1 MLITKKAYLAAAL
14 TSASLAALAMP
25 TSAWAQATP
34 NVTDE
39 CAPAIESSAGLN
51 PEAFDPVTGTPLTT
65 GDTIPDAV
73 QCGIGATASG
83 NGALAIGNGAN
94 AAFAD
99 STVIGTDASA
109 GARNT
114 TAIGARA
121 QALFENSVAIGADS
135 IANEDGT
142 VSFGKAADPV
152 TGLGEVTRRLTNV
165 AIGTAATDAVNVGQ
179 LNAAVLGVIAGVNPL
194 ISIDTTTPPVAALA
208 SVGSDAMAIGNGS
221 EAAGVDT
228 VAVGKATVATGEFS
242 VALGSNSLAQGN
254 ESAALGNKAKA
265 NSDRST
271 AVGASAEATGL
282 FTSAVGA
289 FATADGLSATA
300 FGDGA
305 FAEGE
310 LALAMGSDAKVNA
323 TDRGIAIGGF
333 ADVAAGATG
342 SIALGTKSK
351 VAAGV
356 FDAVAIGSDAVAD
369 RANTVSFGAGVDAVA
384 GVPVV
389 KERQLVNVAAGTQA
403 TDAVNKA
410 QLDAATVD
418 DKFLAINPD
427 TFEVVNGVLSV
438 DLNGDPIVISGGVA
452 STTGA
457 GSVAMGAN
465 ASSNGVRSSALGS
478 SASALGDNSTA
489 VGFNSIVD
497 GANGVA
503 MGSSSIASI
512 RAVSIGAASLANN
525 DAIAVGNG
533 AKANT
538 QGSIAIG
545 QNSRV
550 DTDTNAIAI
559 GQNSFN
565 DVAGT
570 VSFGS
575 AEIPAAGGNPAVA
588 QITRRLTNIG
598 AGLADTDA
606 VNLGQV
612 KGLLEDG
619 IDQNN
624 LVIDEKIRNAG
635 IAFIDVNPGSG
646 AGGAPA
652 ANADASVA
660 SSVAIGGAATAS
672 AANTVALGEGSV
684 ADAAGT
690 VSVGNS
696 TLKRKI
702 VNLADGSAVT
712 DAATVGQ
719 LNVATAK
726 NAFIGIDRTNFTAN
740 SIAGTDAV
748 ALGAGTDAAGLRSVA
763 IGSGSITASGD
774 TDVVSFGGSDKPG
787 GTAGEKL
794 TRRLTNVTA
803 GTGDNDAVNVKQL
816 NDKFASVTG
825 GGANQFVAVNPLDNA
840 GPASAPVKGSLAIG
854 GGARVLKTQS
864 IAVGEGAAAS
874 GEFSMALGG
883 DSGANANRAIAI
895 GALSRAFDEM
905 SIAIG
910 TSARSEKGGLALG
923 DAATAAFAGSIA
935 IGTESETF
943 EANTVSF
950 GVAADAANGVAA
962 ITRRLTNIA
971 DGKAASDAATFG
983 QLEALRLAIGAGGG
997 GGAGGGVVAPANLFV
1012 AVKEVAGA
1020 APANAAVAGTV
1031 ALGGASNA
1039 TLAGAV
1045 AIGEGSNALAV
1056 NSSALGAGAKVQLAA
1071 DNSVALGAG
1080 SVASEANTVSI
1091 GNGVANDPLKTRRL
1105 VNLSD
1110 GVAGTD
1116 AVNVNQLNAVK
1127 NLVTTGGVGNG
1138 FLAIE
1143 VAAADKAANAA
1154 GAGSL
1159 ALGGNSQALAANAVA
1174 VGNGAIAKDGAAVSI
1189 GLGNTASGNGA
1200 VAIGDPNT
1208 ATGQG
1213 AVALGFTNTATGL
1226 AAVALGSE
1234 SQAVG
1239 GSAFAQGNKAKAIGF
1254 SALALGEGAVAEL
1267 QNVSNPPS
1275 NPAEPNP
1282 GANIAIGL
1290 GAKAIAQTTIAIG
1303 NGAVADAE
1311 DATVVGDKS
1320 KAAFH
1325 ATAIGGEVIAS
1336 GRGSQ
1341 AFGWQTN
1348 ALGNTSTALGFRAN
1362 AVGNGSITVGA
1373 NTRAEGLNATAIG
1386 AGATANFANSTAIGT
1401 GAVTTRADQIVL
1413 GRKAATANGVTT
1425 PGTSVT
1431 IADIA
1436 ASTAAQSGPTDVMTV
1451 DAFGT
1456 IGRDPS
1462 IRASISTLNGQVAD
1476 LQKGQEELFDLVSF
1490 NRKEARRGIAAASA
1504 LTAAPMPSEPGK
1516 TSFVAG
1522 TAFYRG
1528 EGAFSMSFNHRL
1540 NLDIPVAF
1548 GGGFAHS
1555 GGKDTVVRAHVATEF

>member
-51 PEAFDPVTGTPLTT
+51 PEAFDPVTGAPLNA
-65 GDTIPDAV
+65 GDIIPDAV

-109 GARNT
+109 AARNA

-152 TGLGEVTRRLTNV
+152 TGLGGVTRRLTNV
-165 AIGTAATDAVNVGQ
+165 ANGTAATDAVNVGQ
-179 LNAAVLGVIAGVNPL
+179 LNAAVLGVVAGVNPL
-194 ISIDTTTPPVAALA
+194 VSFDTTTGPVAAFVSA
-208 SVGSDAMAIGNGS
+208 GSNAMAIGSGS
-221 EAAGVDT
+221 EAAGGDS
-228 VAVGKATVATGEFS
+228 VAVGKATVATGDFS
-242 VALGSNSLAQGN
+242 VALGSDSLAQGN
-254 ESAALGNKAKA
+254 ESVALGNKAKA
-265 NSDRST
+265 ESDRST
-271 AVGASAEATGL
+271 AVGASAEVTDL
-282 FTSAVGA
+282 FSSAVGA
-289 FATADGLSATA
+289 FAKADGVRATA

-305 FAEGE
+305 LSEGLQT
-310 LALAMGSDAKVNA
+310 LAVGSDAKVNE

-333 ADVAAGATG
+333 ANVAAGATG
-342 SIALGTKSK
+342 SIALGANSN

-389 KERQLVNVAAGTQA
+389 KERQLVNVAAGTAATDAVNKGQLDAATVDDAFIAISAPVGSTVATAANTGAIAIGVGTEANGLQSTAMGNFAKANEVNSVALGSTANAGLTVSTATPLAGTALGVKATVRGAANNSVALGFGAIAEEADVVSVGGGPNVLPNEGPATRKIVNVTAGTAA

-410 QLDAATVD
+410 QLDGSFTAANTDLTGVID
-418 DKFLAINPD
+418 GRFDITANS
-427 TFEVVNGVLSV
+427 TFSNAVEGVVTALGI
-438 DLNGDPIVISGGVA
+438 G
-452 STTGA
+452 GA
-457 GSVAMGAN
+457 GN
-465 ASSNGVRSSALGS
+465 AFV
-478 SASALGDNSTA
+478 
-489 VGFNSIVD
+489 
-497 GANGVA
+497 
-503 MGSSSIASI
+503 
-512 RAVSIGAASLANN
+512 
-525 DAIAVGNG
+525 
-533 AKANT
+533 
-538 QGSIAIG
+538 
-545 QNSRV
+545 
-550 DTDTNAIAI
+550 
-559 GQNSFN
+559 
-565 DVAGT
+565 
-570 VSFGS
+570 
-575 AEIPAAGGNPAVA
+575 
-588 QITRRLTNIG
+588 
-598 AGLADTDA
+598 
-606 VNLGQV
+606 
-612 KGLLEDG
+612 
-619 IDQNN
+619 
-624 LVIDEKIRNAG
+624 
-635 IAFIDVNPGSG
+635 DVNPNVG
-646 AGGAPA
+646 AAD
-652 ANADASVA
+652 ADASVA
-660 SSVAIGGAATAS
+660 GSVAIGGAATAS
-672 AANTVALGEGSV
+672 AANSVALGEGSV
-684 ADAAGT
+684 ADVADT

-702 VNLADGSAVT
+702 VNVADGSANS

-719 LNVATAK
+719 LNTATAVNK
-726 NAFIGIDRTNFTAN
+726 FVGIDRTNFTAN
-740 SIAGTDAV
+740 SIVGTDAV
-748 ALGAGTDAAGLRSVA
+748 ALGAGTNAAGLRSVA
-763 IGSGSITASGD
+763 IGNGSITASGD

-787 GTAGEKL
+787 GAVGEKL
-794 TRRLTNVTA
+794 TRRLTNVAA
-803 GTGDNDAVNVKQL
+803 GTGDNDATNLGQVKL
-816 NDKFASVTG
+816 LIA
-825 GGANQFVAVNPLDNA
+825 NA
-840 GPASAPVKGSLAIG
+840 GV
-854 GGARVLKTQS
+854 
-864 IAVGEGAAAS
+864 
-874 GEFSMALGG
+874 
-883 DSGANANRAIAI
+883 
-895 GALSRAFDEM
+895 
-905 SIAIG
+905 
-910 TSARSEKGGLALG
+910 
-923 DAATAAFAGSIA
+923 
-935 IGTESETF
+935 
-943 EANTVSF
+943 
-950 GVAADAANGVAA
+950 
-962 ITRRLTNIA
+962 
-971 DGKAASDAATFG
+971 
-983 QLEALRLAIGAGGG
+983 
-997 GGAGGGVVAPANLFV
+997 GGGVVVPANVFV

-1020 APANAAVAGTV
+1020 APAEAAVAGTI
-1031 ALGGASNA
+1031 ALGGGSKA

-1045 AIGEGSNALAV
+1045 AVGEGATASAGNAA
-1056 NSSALGAGAKVQLAA
+1056 AFGAGANVGANAL
-1071 DNSVALGAG
+1071 NSVALGSG
-1080 SVASEANTVSI
+1080 SVASEANAVSI
-1091 GNGVANDPLKTRRL
+1091 GSGKTGDAFATRKL
-1105 VNLSD
+1105 VN
-1110 GVAGTD
+1110 VTAGTADTD
-1116 AVNVNQLNAVK
+1116 AVNVAQLNAVK
-1127 NLVTTGGVGNG
+1127 SDLKLATDDIGILKGDVLALKNAANTGGAGGG
-1138 FLAIE
+1138 FLA
-1143 VAAADKAANAA
+1143 VKPATGAAAAVADKD
-1154 GAGSL
+1154 GAI
-1159 ALGGNSQALAANAVA
+1159 ALGGNALAATENAVA
-1174 VGNGAIAKDGAAVSI
+1174 IGTGATAKDGAAVSI

-1239 GSAFAQGNKAKAIGF
+1239 DSAFAQGNKAKAVGV
-1254 SALALGEGAVAEL
+1254 SAIALGEGAVAQL
-1267 QNVSNPPS
+1267 D
-1275 NPAEPNP
+1275 PARPLP
-1282 GANIAIGL
+1282 TGANADSNIAIGRGSL
-1290 GAKAIAQTTIAIG
+1290 ANAQTTIAIG
-1303 NGAVADAE
+1303 NGAIANDE

-1320 KAAFH
+1320 QAGFH

-1348 ALGNTSTALGFRAN
+1348 ATGNLSTALGFRAN
-1362 AVGNGSITVGA
+1362 AVGGSAITVGA
-1373 NTRAEGLNATAIG
+1373 NTRAEGASATAIG

-1413 GRKAATANGVTT
+1413 GRKAVTANGLTT

-1462 IRASISTLNGQVAD
+1462 IRASISTLNGQVAN

>member
-51 PEAFDPVTGTPLTT
+51 PEAFDPATGTPLTT

-121 QALFENSVAIGADS
+121 QALSENSVAIGSDS

-142 VSFGKAADPV
+142 VSFGQAADPV
-152 TGLGEVTRRLTNV
+152 TGLGGVTRRLTNV
-165 AIGTAATDAVNVGQ
+165 AVGTAATDAVNVGQ

-194 ISIDTTTPPVAALA
+194 VSFDATTGPVAAFVSA
-208 SVGSDAMAIGNGS
+208 GSNAMAIGSGS
-221 EAAGVDT
+221 EAAGGDS
-228 VAVGKATVATGEFS
+228 VAVGKATVATGDFS
-242 VALGSNSLAQGN
+242 VALGSDSLAQGN
-254 ESAALGNKAKA
+254 ESVALGNKAKA
-265 NSDRST
+265 ESDRST
-271 AVGASAEATGL
+271 AVGASAEVAGL
-282 FTSAVGA
+282 FSSAVGA
-289 FATADGLSATA
+289 FAKADGESATA

-305 FAEGE
+305 LSEGLQT
-310 LALAMGSDAKVNA
+310 LAVGSDAKVNA

-333 ADVAAGATG
+333 ANVAAGATG
-342 SIALGTKSK
+342 SIALGADSN

-418 DKFLAINPD
+418 GAFVAISAP
-427 TFEVVNGVLSV
+427 VGSSV
-438 DLNGDPIVISGGVA
+438 ATAAN
-452 STTGA
+452 TGA
-457 GSVAMGAN
+457 IAIGIGSEATGLQSTAMGDFAKAN
-465 ASSNGVRSSALGS
+465 EANSVALGS
-478 SASALGDNSTA
+478 SAVASLTVLSATPLAGTALGVKAT
-489 VGFNSIVD
+489 V
-497 GANGVA
+497 
-503 MGSSSIASI
+503 
-512 RAVSIGAASLANN
+512 RGAANN
-525 DAIAVGNG
+525 SVALGFGAIAEEADVVSVGGGPNVLPNEG
-533 AKANT
+533 PATRKIVNVT
-538 QGSIAIG
+538 
-545 QNSRV
+545 
-550 DTDTNAIAI
+550 
-559 GQNSFN
+559 
-565 DVAGT
+565 AGT
-570 VSFGS
+570 
-575 AEIPAAGGNPAVA
+575 AAN
-588 QITRRLTNIG
+588 
-598 AGLADTDA
+598 DA
-606 VNLGQV
+606 VNKAQL
-612 KGLLEDG
+612 DG
-619 IDQNN
+619 SFTAANTD
-624 LVIDEKIRNAG
+624 LTGVIDGRLTSANTVFAGAVEAVVGTLGIGGAGNA
-635 IAFIDVNPGSG
+635 FVDVNPGVV
-646 AGGAPA
+646 GGVVSAD
-652 ANADASVA
+652 ADASVA
-660 SSVAIGGAATAS
+660 GSVAIGGAATAS
-672 AANTVALGEGSV
+672 AANSVALGEGSV
-684 ADAAGT
+684 ADVADT

-702 VNLADGSAVT
+702 VNVADGSANS

-719 LNVATAK
+719 LNTATAVNK
-726 NAFIGIDRTNFTAN
+726 FVGIDRTNFTAN
-740 SIAGTDAV
+740 SIVGTDAV

-763 IGSGSITASGD
+763 IGNGSITGSGD

-787 GTAGEKL
+787 GAAGEKL
-794 TRRLTNVTA
+794 TRRLTNVAA
-803 GTGDNDAVNVKQL
+803 GTGDNDATNLGQVKL
-816 NDKFASVTG
+816 LIA
-825 GGANQFVAVNPLDNA
+825 NA
-840 GPASAPVKGSLAIG
+840 GV
-854 GGARVLKTQS
+854 
-864 IAVGEGAAAS
+864 
-874 GEFSMALGG
+874 
-883 DSGANANRAIAI
+883 
-895 GALSRAFDEM
+895 
-905 SIAIG
+905 
-910 TSARSEKGGLALG
+910 
-923 DAATAAFAGSIA
+923 
-935 IGTESETF
+935 
-943 EANTVSF
+943 
-950 GVAADAANGVAA
+950 
-962 ITRRLTNIA
+962 
-971 DGKAASDAATFG
+971 
-983 QLEALRLAIGAGGG
+983 
-997 GGAGGGVVAPANLFV
+997 GGGVVVPANVFV

-1020 APANAAVAGTV
+1020 APAEAAVAGTI
-1031 ALGGASNA
+1031 ALGGGSKA

-1045 AIGEGSNALAV
+1045 AVGEGATASAGNAA
-1056 NSSALGAGAKVQLAA
+1056 AFGAGANVGANAL
-1071 DNSVALGAG
+1071 NSVALGSG
-1080 SVASEANTVSI
+1080 SVASEANAVSI
-1091 GNGVANDPLKTRRL
+1091 GSGKTGDAFATRKL
-1105 VNLSD
+1105 VN
-1110 GVAGTD
+1110 VTAGTADTD
-1116 AVNVNQLNAVK
+1116 AVNVAQLNAVK
-1127 NLVTTGGVGNG
+1127 SDLKLATDDIGILKGDVLALKNAANTGGAGGG
-1138 FLAIE
+1138 FLA
-1143 VAAADKAANAA
+1143 VKPATGAAAAVADKD
-1154 GAGSL
+1154 GAI
-1159 ALGGNSQALAANAVA
+1159 ALGGNALAATENAVA
-1174 VGNGAIAKDGAAVSI
+1174 IGTGATAKDGAAVSI

-1239 GSAFAQGNKAKAIGF
+1239 DSAFAQGNKSAALGLSAVAI
-1254 SALALGEGAVAEL
+1254 GEGARSALDKPTAGSTEAFAA
-1267 QNVSNPPS
+1267 S
-1275 NPAEPNP
+1275 
-1282 GANIAIGL
+1282 NIAIGR
-1290 GAKAIAQTTIAIG
+1290 AAAATAQTTIAIG
-1303 NGAVADAE
+1303 NGAIANDE

-1320 KAAFH
+1320 QAGFH

-1348 ALGNTSTALGFRAN
+1348 ATGNLSTALGFRTN
-1362 AVGNGSITVGA
+1362 AVGAASLAVGA
-1373 NTRAEGLNATAIG
+1373 NARSD
-1386 AGATANFANSTAIGT
+1386 FANSSAIGT
-1401 GAVTTRADQIVL
+1401 GAVTTRDNQIVL
-1413 GRKAATANGVTT
+1413 GRKASTSATGVVT

-1451 DAFGT
+1451 DASGT

-1462 IRASISTLNGQVAD
+1462 IRASISTLNGQVAN